1 MGVAHTSA
9 VPPAASG
16 WPPDRENT
24 PPCPHCGTPMHDVP
38 QFQVNLH
45 GPRQIAEGQP
55 PVEVADVVCV
65 CPTCRIQSVRRYQAP
80 PDANL

>member
-1 MGVAHTSA
+1 MGIPFSDSAPPVAA
-9 VPPAASG
+9 G

-24 PPCPHCGTPMHDVP
+24 PPCPHCGTSMQDIP

-45 GPRQIAEGQP
+45 GPRQIAEGRP
-55 PVEVADVVCV
+55 PAEIADVIAF

-80 PDANL
+80 QE